1 MAIDPA
7 IVADLYPIERRSFAM
22 GIVLV
27 YPPPLFLS
35 VENLLITPSSFK
47 LSHQLSDLSAVA
59 SLHNVSAGAGHI
71 GFLLLPV
78 AS

>member
-1 MAIDPA
+1 MAIAPA

-27 YPPPLFLS
+27 LLHSFLS
-35 VENLLITPSSFK
+35 FDKSLITSSLFK
-47 LSHQLSDLSAVA
+47 LSRQLWVPSVVD

-71 GFLLLPV
+71 GSSSLQAV
-78 AS
+78 S